1 MDAAGLLEPT
11 PGAAL
16 PSDSSAGGWIAFG
29 DRQTGQLDK
38 ANADKAGVRGI
49 LGTCAKAAA
58 AARPRPWWQF
68 WRPPAGL
75 PR

>member
-1 MDAAGLLEPT
+1 MVDASGLLEPT

-16 PSDSSAGGWIAFG
+16 PSDSTAGGWIAFG

-49 LGTCAKAAA
+49 LGTCAAWQAKAAA
-58 AARPRPWWQF
+58 AAKPRPWWKL
-68 WRPPAGL
+68 W
-75 PR
+75 